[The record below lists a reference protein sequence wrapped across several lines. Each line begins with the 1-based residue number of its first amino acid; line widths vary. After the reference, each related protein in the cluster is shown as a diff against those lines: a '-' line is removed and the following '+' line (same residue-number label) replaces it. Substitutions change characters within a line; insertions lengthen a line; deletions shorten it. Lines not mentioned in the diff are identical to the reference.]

1 MLGLG
6 ALTTGVIATVD
17 ERGTVRRSDAALS
30 WRVRA
35 GDRWIDAVTDPSV
48 RSARLGPAPIG
59 ETAVRVPGGDVLAR
73 AYALSDDGGIV
84 VVEVENASPE
94 AVAVAFALTGA
105 DVERALAMP
114 RRPGAVEPDGAVV
127 FPVPHRVMV
136 RVALAPPSCDVR
148 TLPDWASV
156 QRGWERVLDRGMR
169 TELPEPVQTEIDA
182 ARADVLLA
190 SPSAAAF
197 VALEAWGFD
206 EEAVS
211 MWDHLTMRARRAAR
225 KRRGLEPLLLN
236 DMRNA
241 LIRDYDDDIDILPGF
256 RSEWL
261 GQHLAVHDAPLWR
274 GACSFALRWHGA
286 RPALLWD
293 APPDCRVKAP
303 VLDATW
309 SSREQAGETLLAEP
323 SGALLAMGTRATEG
337 ASVDAP
343 ESFS

>member
-17 ERGTVRRSDAALS
+17 ERGTVCRGEQALS

-35 GDRWIDAVTDPSV
+35 GDRWIDARTDPTV
-48 RSARLGPAPIG
+48 RHVRLGPAPVS
-59 ETAVRVPGGDVLAR
+59 ETVLRVPGGDVAAR
-73 AYALSDDGGIV
+73 AYALGDDGGVV

-105 DVERALAMP
+105 SVEEALALP

-136 RVALAPPSCDVR
+136 RVALAPPTCDVR
-148 TLPDWASV
+148 GLPDWASV

-169 TELPEPVQTEIDA
+169 VELPKPFQSEIDA

-190 SPSAAAF
+190 PPSAEAF
-197 VALEAWGFD
+197 VALESWGFD
-206 EEAVS
+206 DEAVA
-211 MWDHLTMRARRAAR
+211 MWDHLPMRGRRAAR
-225 KRRGLEPLLLN
+225 RRRVHEPSLLH
-236 DMRNA
+236 DVRNA
-241 LIRDYDDDIDILPGF
+241 LIRDGDDEIEILPGF
-256 RSEWL
+256 RPEWL

-293 APPDCRVKAP
+293 APPDCRVTTP
-303 VLDATW
+303 RLDATW
-309 SSREQAGETLLAEP
+309 SSREQTGETLLAEP
-323 SGALLAMGTRATEG
+323 TGALLAMGTRATDG
-337 ASVDAP
+337 AAVDAP